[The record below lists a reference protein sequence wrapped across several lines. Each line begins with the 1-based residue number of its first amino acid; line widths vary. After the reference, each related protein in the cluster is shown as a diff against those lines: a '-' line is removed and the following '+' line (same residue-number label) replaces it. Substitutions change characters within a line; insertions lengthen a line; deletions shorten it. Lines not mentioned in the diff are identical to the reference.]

1 MHRLRAVRTALGIAL
16 LCVVAQP
23 IRAHVS
29 AQASKGVAVCL
40 GTDNVL
46 RYTAGPRC
54 PQAQRMFR
62 LAEVEDEV
70 GVAKERDEPTS
81 AVVADLKSKIDFLT
95 RRVANLENEARSRAS
110 DPQLPTQ
117 VKAPFEVVDRS
128 GTPIFVVADGPHQ
141 TVTRKGRIEI
151 ARAAEGSGY
160 SMLVRNAAGANLL
173 GLGQLADGGALY
185 IADAAGATRI
195 FGSGAEGLK
204 ILNKSA
210 SPVVHLAVGSGG
222 AGQFWL
228 YDAGGRPMVSAGTD
242 GAIGIVQT
250 GPNNKC
256 TPQAGLRVGDCL
268 RGRP

>member
-1 MHRLRAVRTALGIAL
+1 MHRFASIRNALGIAL

-23 IRAHVS
+23 SPAPLG
-29 AQASKGVAVCL
+29 AQESKGVHVCL

-46 RYTAGPRC
+46 RYTAVPRC

-81 AVVADLKSKIDFLT
+81 AVVTDLKSKIDFLT
-95 RRVANLENEARSRAS
+95 RRVANLESEARSRTG
-110 DPQLPTQ
+110 DPQVPTQ

-128 GTPIFVVADGPHQ
+128 GNPIFVVADGPHQ
-141 TVTRKGRIEI
+141 AVARKGRIEI

-160 SMLVRNAAGANLL
+160 SMIVRNAAGVNLL
-173 GLGQLADGGALY
+173 GLGQLADGGALF
-185 IADAAGATRI
+185 IADAAGAARV
-195 FGSGAEGLK
+195 FASGIEGLQVR
-204 ILNKSA
+204 NKSA
-210 SPVVHLAVGSGG
+210 SVVVHLAVGSGG
-222 AGQFWL
+222 AGQLWL
-228 YDAGGRPMVSAGTD
+228 YDAGGRPMVNAGTD
-242 GAIGIVQT
+242 GVVGIVQT

>member
-1 MHRLRAVRTALGIAL
+1 MHRSFARHTALGAAILCAL
-16 LCVVAQP
+16 VQATPEQLGAQ
-23 IRAHVS
+23 VT
-29 AQASKGVAVCL
+29 KGVHVCL

-46 RYTAGPRC
+46 RHTTAPRC
-54 PQAQRMFR
+54 PQGQRMFR

-81 AVVADLKSKIDFLT
+81 SVVADLKSRIDLLV
-95 RRVANLENEARSRAS
+95 RRVATLENDARNRGG

-128 GTPIFVVADGPHQ
+128 GNPIFVVADAPHQ
-141 TVTRKGRIEI
+141 AIARKGRIEI

-160 SMLVRNAAGANLL
+160 SLLVRSAAGANVL
-173 GLGQLADGGALY
+173 GIGQLADGGAFY
-185 IADAAGATRI
+185 VADATGATRI

-204 ILNKSA
+204 VLNKSA
-210 SPVVHLAVGSGG
+210 TPVVHLAVGSGG
-222 AGQFWL
+222 AGQLWL
-228 YDAGGRPMVSAGTD
+228 YDAGGRAMVNAGTD
-242 GAIGIVQT
+242 GAVGVVQA
-250 GPNNKC
+250 GPNVKC